1 LNKLIRV
8 FFYGNIFLG
17 FCAAALC
24 IETNLL
30 TGITLNVFPFYL
42 LIFFCT
48 CIYYTNIY
56 VRSVSV
62 KNYNERAVW
71 YKNNL
76 TRIKKTLK
84 VAILIVIIFLLFF
97 VWKNIHML
105 FSLSLTQLLLV
116 ISLPLI
122 AFWYTFSPVV
132 FRLKKIRQTG
142 WIKPFAVGFTWAGW
156 VTVYPVVISKVQT
169 NQPDVIIISA
179 WLLLWLQNFLFFS
192 INAIIFDIKDYR
204 TDSYHRLKT
213 YPVIFGIKNTFRFI
227 IIPLLLLNLIVFSL
241 FQLQQNSS
249 VLQTLIR
256 LIPYMFLVFIIAKYR
271 QGRSVLYYLAAV
283 DGLVFLK
290 AVCGITSILLIKKL

>member
-1 LNKLIRV
+1 LNKFISIL
-8 FFYGNIFLG
+8 FYGNIFLG
-17 FCAAALC
+17 ICAAALC

-62 KNYNERAVW
+62 KNYNERALW
-71 YKNNL
+71 Y
-76 TRIKKTLK
+76 KKTLT
-84 VAILIVIIFLLFF
+84 VAILLVIIFLLFF
-97 VWKNIHML
+97 VLKNWYAL
-105 FSLSLTQLLLV
+105 LSLSSTQMLLV
-116 ISLPLI
+116 ITLPFI
-122 AFWYTFSPVV
+122 AFWYTFSPAV

-169 NQPDVIIISA
+169 GRPIVTIISA
-179 WLLLWLQNFLFFS
+179 CILLWLQNFLFFS

-204 TDSYHRLKT
+204 TDSHYQLKT

-227 IIPLLLLNLIVFSL
+227 IIPLILVNLIIFTL
-241 FQLQQNSS
+241 FQLQQNFSF
-249 VLQTLIR
+249 LQTLIQ

-290 AVCGITSILLIKKL
+290 AVCGIASILLIKK

>member
-1 LNKLIRV
+1 MNKFISIL
-8 FFYGNIFLG
+8 FYGNIFLG
-17 FCAAALC
+17 ICAAALC

-62 KNYNERAVW
+62 KNYNERALW

-76 TRIKKTLK
+76 TTIRKTLT
-84 VAILIVIIFLLFF
+84 VAILLVIIFLLFF
-97 VWKNIHML
+97 VLKNWYAL
-105 FSLSLTQLLLV
+105 LSLSSTQMLLV
-116 ISLPLI
+116 ITLPFI
-122 AFWYTFSPVV
+122 AFWYTFSPAV

-169 NQPDVIIISA
+169 GRPIVTIISA
-179 WLLLWLQNFLFFS
+179 CILLWLQNFLFFS

-204 TDSYHRLKT
+204 TDSHYQLKT

-227 IIPLLLLNLIVFSL
+227 IIPLILVNLIIFTL
-241 FQLQQNSS
+241 FQLQQNFSF
-249 VLQTLIR
+249 LQTLIQ

-290 AVCGITSILLIKKL
+290 AVCGIASILLIKK

>member
-1 LNKLIRV
+1 LNKFISV

-17 FCAAALC
+17 ICAAALC

-62 KNYNERAVW
+62 KNYNERALW

-76 TRIKKTLK
+76 TTIRKTLT
-84 VAILIVIIFLLFF
+84 VAILLVIIFLMFF
-97 VWKNIHML
+97 VLKNWYAL
-105 FSLSLTQLLLV
+105 LSLSSTQMLLV
-116 ISLPLI
+116 ITLPFI
-122 AFWYTFSPVV
+122 AFWYTFSPAV

-169 NQPDVIIISA
+169 GRPIVTIISA
-179 WLLLWLQNFLFFS
+179 CILLWLQNFLFFS

-204 TDSYHRLKT
+204 TDSHYQLKT

-227 IIPLLLLNLIVFSL
+227 IIPLILVNLIIFTL
-241 FQLQQNSS
+241 FQLQQNFSF
-249 VLQTLIR
+249 LQTLIQ

-290 AVCGITSILLIKKL
+290 AVCGIASILLIKK

>member
-1 LNKLIRV
+1 LNKFISIL
-8 FFYGNIFLG
+8 FYGNIFLG
-17 FCAAALC
+17 ICAAALC

-62 KNYNERAVW
+62 KNYNERALW

-76 TRIKKTLK
+76 TTIRKTLT
-84 VAILIVIIFLLFF
+84 VAILLVIIFLLFF
-97 VWKNIHML
+97 VLKNWYAL
-105 FSLSLTQLLLV
+105 LSLSSTQMLLV
-116 ISLPLI
+116 ITLPFI
-122 AFWYTFSPVV
+122 AFWYTFSPAV

-169 NQPDVIIISA
+169 GRPIVTIISA
-179 WLLLWLQNFLFFS
+179 CILLWLQNFLFFS

-204 TDSYHRLKT
+204 TDSHYQLKT

-227 IIPLLLLNLIVFSL
+227 IIPLILVNLIIFTL
-241 FQLQQNSS
+241 FQLQQNFSF
-249 VLQTLIR
+249 LQTLIQ

-290 AVCGITSILLIKKL
+290 AVCGIASILLIKK

>member
-1 LNKLIRV
+1 MNKFISV

-76 TRIKKTLK
+76 TTIRKTLK
-84 VAILIVIIFLLFF
+84 VAIFLVIIFLLLFIF
-97 VWKNIHML
+97 KNSYAL
-105 FSLSLTQLLLV
+105 LSLSPTQLLLV
-116 ISLPLI
+116 ITLPLI
-122 AFWYTFSPVV
+122 AFWYTFSPAV

-156 VTVYPVVISKVQT
+156 VTVYPIVISKVQA
-169 NQPDVIIISA
+169 NQPAVTMVSA
-179 WLLLWLQNFLFFS
+179 CLLLWFQNFLFFS
-192 INAIIFDIKDYR
+192 INAIIFDIRDYR

-227 IIPLLLLNLIVFSL
+227 IIPLIIVNLVVFSL
-241 FQLQQNSS
+241 FQLQQNFSF
-249 VLQTLIR
+249 LQTLIQ
-256 LIPYMFLVFIIAKYR
+256 LIPYIFLVFIIAKYR

-290 AVCGITSILLIKKL
+290 AVCGITSILLIKK

>member
-1 LNKLIRV
+1 MNKFISV

-17 FCAAALC
+17 ICAAALC

-62 KNYNERAVW
+62 KNYNERALW

-76 TRIKKTLK
+76 TTIRKTLT
-84 VAILIVIIFLLFF
+84 VAILLVIIFLMFF
-97 VWKNIHML
+97 VLKNWYAL
-105 FSLSLTQLLLV
+105 LSLSSTQMLLV
-116 ISLPLI
+116 ITLPFI
-122 AFWYTFSPVV
+122 AFWYTFSPAV

-169 NQPDVIIISA
+169 GRPIVTIISA
-179 WLLLWLQNFLFFS
+179 CILLWLQNFLFFS

-204 TDSYHRLKT
+204 TDSHYQLKT

-227 IIPLLLLNLIVFSL
+227 IIPLILVNLIIFTL
-241 FQLQQNSS
+241 FQLQQNFSF
-249 VLQTLIR
+249 LQTLIQ

-290 AVCGITSILLIKKL
+290 AVCGIASILLIKK

>member
-1 LNKLIRV
+1 MNKFISV

-17 FCAAALC
+17 ICAAALC

-62 KNYNERAVW
+62 KNYNERALW

-76 TRIKKTLK
+76 TTIRKTLT
-84 VAILIVIIFLLFF
+84 VAILLVIIFLLFF
-97 VWKNIHML
+97 VLKNWYAL
-105 FSLSLTQLLLV
+105 LSLSSTQMLLV
-116 ISLPLI
+116 ITLPFI
-122 AFWYTFSPVV
+122 AFWYTFSPAV

-169 NQPDVIIISA
+169 GRPIVTIISA
-179 WLLLWLQNFLFFS
+179 CILLWLQNFLFFS

-204 TDSYHRLKT
+204 TDSHYQLKT

-227 IIPLLLLNLIVFSL
+227 IIPLILVNLIIFTL
-241 FQLQQNSS
+241 FQLQQNFSF
-249 VLQTLIR
+249 LQTLIQ

-290 AVCGITSILLIKKL
+290 AVCGIASILLIKK